1 MTSAATISID
11 DICARGIVRDS
22 DVKTLRRMVYEK
34 SGLAA
39 ADIEALLRLN
49 RGTRMQDPAW
59 APFFV
64 EATTDFLVNEL
75 PPQGYVTSENAT
87 WLMTRIGPAGRVDN
101 AAELEVLLAVLD
113 RARWVPESLVAFA
126 LSQVKQAVIGADG
139 PLRAGSRAA
148 AGEIT
153 AGEVALIRRVLYA
166 FGGDGNAAITR
177 SEAELLIEI
186 EEATAGHPQAPEWQE
201 LFVKAIA
208 SVVMAASGY
217 RVPSREE
224 ALRQENWLLS
234 RGELSIA
241 SFLSRAMSVYQT
253 QSAQEQ
259 ALARLERQ
267 RIEIIT
273 TEEVTESSA
282 SWLAERLGGDRILT
296 TNERVLLA
304 FIRREHHSIDPALQP
319 LLDRATRAA

>member
-166 FGGDGNAAITR
+166 FGGDGNAAQGREDQGLAQNVILSVIFGTAVLHC
-177 SEAELLIEI
+177 SMAVTGQKCGDSVAALHGAPVKGGIQALL
-186 EEATAGHPQAPEWQE
+186 TAILPQAHAV
-201 LFVKAIA
+201 LD
-208 SVVMAASGY
+208 SAAHLPFATG
-217 RVPSREE
+217 PMG
-224 ALRQENWLLS
+224 A
-234 RGELSIA
+234 
-241 SFLSRAMSVYQT
+241 FK
-253 QSAQEQ
+253 
-259 ALARLERQ
+259 
-267 RIEIIT
+267 EI
-273 TEEVTESSA
+273 
-282 SWLAERLGGDRILT
+282 
-296 TNERVLLA
+296 
-304 FIRREHHSIDPALQP
+304 
-319 LLDRATRAA
+319 